1 MLYPEE
7 DFIRIT
13 DKDSLKD
20 LGQLKDLTCL
30 QYLDA
35 TEHGIK
41 GDISNLNALTNL
53 KVLSLYGNPEVYG
66 DICSLS
72 SATKLRSL
80 KFAFDEKIYGDI
92 SCLKDLN

>member
-41 GDISNLNALTNL
+41 GDIST
-53 KVLSLYGNPEVYG
+53 
-66 DICSLS
+66 
-72 SATKLRSL
+72 
-80 KFAFDEKIYGDI
+80 
-92 SCLKDLN
+92 